1 MADVTKDNRF
11 IFNTG
16 AWAGIFLIAMIP
28 VQIFMFIKF
37 PPPETVSGIFE
48 AFNSNV
54 FLGLINTDILYVITN
69 IIMIAVYT
77 ALYYLLHGEDGEK
90 TAVLGLI
97 FTIAGVAAFISSSP
111 SFTMMN
117 LAEKYLSAPDDSVR
131 NLYLAAGEGAM
142 AGLTGSAY
150 VMYYFMNAAGLLL
163 LSYSMVLNKGFSKVI
178 ITAGF
183 ASGFFMLIPSSFG
196 AVGMAFS
203 FLSLIPYT
211 VWIILLTGM
220 FFKRLKG

>member
-11 IFNTG
+11 IFTAG

-28 VQIFMFIKF
+28 AQIFMFIKF
-37 PPPETVSGIFE
+37 PPPDTVSGVFE
-48 AFNSNV
+48 AFNTNV
-54 FLGLINTDILYVITN
+54 FLGLVNTDIMYVITN
-69 IIMIAVYT
+69 VIMLAVY
-77 ALYYLLHGEDGEK
+77 ASFYYVMRGQDGEK

-97 FTIAGVAAFISSSP
+97 FIVAGVAAFISSSP

-117 LAEKYLSAPDDSVR
+117 LAEKYLSVQDDSLR

-150 VMYYFMNAAGLLL
+150 VVYYFMNAAGLLL
-163 LSYSMVLNKGFSKVI
+163 ISYSMILNKGFSKTI
-178 ITAGF
+178 IAAGF

-211 VWIILLTGM
+211 VWIILLTKI
-220 FFKRLKG
+220 FFKKIKG

>member
-11 IFNTG
+11 IFTAG

-28 VQIFMFIKF
+28 AQIFMFIKF
-37 PPPETVSGIFE
+37 PPPETVSGVFE
-48 AFNSNV
+48 VFNANV
-54 FLGLINTDILYVITN
+54 FLGLVNTDILYVITN
-69 IIMIAVYT
+69 VIMLAVY
-77 ALYYLLHGEDGEK
+77 ASFYYIMRGQDGEK
-90 TAVLGLI
+90 TAVMGLI
-97 FTIAGVAAFISSSP
+97 FIIAGVAAFISSSP

-117 LAEKYLSAPDDSVR
+117 LADKYFSAPDDSAR

-150 VMYYFMNAAGLLL
+150 VVYYFMNAAGLLL
-163 LSYSMVLNKGFSKVI
+163 ISYSMILNKGFSKTI
-178 ITAGF
+178 IAAGI

-196 AVGMAFS
+196 AVGMTFS

-211 VWIILLTGM
+211 VWIILLTKI
-220 FFKRLKG
+220 FLKKIKG